1 MCSTRTVRRYLSD
14 CCIPRIGPG
23 VGQMVLLQSI
33 SLNVLFKVDQRGND
47 GWTIDSS

>member
-1 MCSTRTVRRYLSD
+1 MCPILTVRQYLSD

-33 SLNVLFKVDQRGND
+33 SLDVLFKVDQRGND
-47 GWTIDSS
+47 KWTIDSL